1 MANSSKIARGTAAKI
16 TARKAAAAT
25 ASTIKT
31 NRQAALNNAAN
42 ETPIQNRFGS
52 RIAARKAAKSA
63 PTTTAPTTTA
73 PAKPAP
79 DKPAPVKTFGR
90 RALKSAPA
98 TVPPTMQKYGKAKGK
113 SAIKMKKC

>member
-79 DKPAPVKTFGR
+79 KPAPVKTFGR

-98 TVPPTMQKYGKAKGK
+98 TVSPTMQKYGKANGK

>member
-16 TARKAAAAT
+16 TARKAAAAA

-52 RIAARKAAKSA
+52 RIAAIKAAKSA
-63 PTTTAPTTTA
+63 PK
-73 PAKPAP
+73 KPAP
-79 DKPAPVKTFGR
+79 DKPAPDKPAPKPAPVKTFGR

-98 TVPPTMQKYGKAKGK
+98 TVSPTMQKYGKAKGK